1 MYLVVDFDYILW
13 EWPVF
18 VLTLNKFKCNTSLGK
33 WVTYVIH
40 KLVRLSG
47 ICRGS
52 PIFVSLIRDV
62 IKHLVVAFLSN
73 TPTNDI
79 EPTAAFEPKFILLF
93 VLKHF
98 EVNSFRYS
106 L

>member
-13 EWPVF
+13 KWPVF
-18 VLTLNKFKCNTSLGK
+18 VLALNEFKCNVSFGI

-40 KLVRLSG
+40 KLVRFTAT
-47 ICRGS
+47 GS
-52 PIFVSLIRDV
+52 PIFVSLIRNV
-62 IKHLVVAFLSN
+62 IKHLVVALLGN
-73 TPTNDI
+73 TPTNDV

-98 EVNSFRYS
+98 EVNSGRYGC
-106 L
+106 